1 MKIHFWAIA
10 LLTVTGLLT
19 PACSTIKEVG
29 KIESFPAFRG
39 FNPIDPMELS
49 SKIQL
54 FNDKDSVPV
63 HRDVRSLSK
72 EEVLRF
78 LANESVLTTISQVD
92 VNGDLKAGPGTFS
105 TKNSKYRITMDYM
118 KYSTL
123 MIGDT
128 ANRRDGFARVGVGL
142 RVILSVFASKS
153 NIALTDLFSIGF
165 AAEAGHLSGSLM
177 IEIIGLKSNEV
188 TSAIPLPSEINPTTI
203 QLVMSSMATI
213 KSKVYDPQT
222 ELIPQIVAIQSG
234 DDAFRSDMLRHF
246 TDYQYKAGYVKDGL
260 TTKDSIP
267 APVYKKW

>member
-1 MKIHFWAIA
+1 MKINFFAIA
-10 LLTVTGLLT
+10 IFAIAGLLA
-19 PACSTIKEVG
+19 PACSTMKEVG

-49 SKIQL
+49 SKIQM
-54 FNDKDSVPV
+54 FEDSGATEPV
-63 HRDVRSLSK
+63 LRDVRSLTK
-72 EEVLRF
+72 KDVLRF

-105 TKNSKYRITMDYM
+105 TKNSKYRVTMDYM

-142 RVILSVFASKS
+142 RVILSIFTSKS
-153 NIALTDLFSIGF
+153 NIALTNLFSIGA
-165 AAEAGHLSGSLM
+165 AAEAGQLSGSLM
-177 IEIIGLKSNEV
+177 IEIIGIKSDEV

-213 KSKVYDPQT
+213 KSKIYDPET
-222 ELIPQIVAIQSG
+222 DLIPQIVAIQSG

-246 TDYQYKAGYVKDGL
+246 TDYQYKDGYVKG
-260 TTKDSIP
+260 S
-267 APVYKKW
+267 VYQPKPK